1 VWHRFVEGSFVLW
14 SSSGFESAVRISQDL
29 RLALIVSIGI
39 MSILNYFVSVV
50 PSTISIVVVVVIVSL
65 KATLLWELQMFPIL
79 NLFDDT
85 SQTVSHTFN
94 RY

>member
-1 VWHRFVEGSFVLW
+1 VEGSFVLW

-29 RLALIVSIGI
+29 RLALIVSLGS

-50 PSTISIVVVVVIVSL
+50 PSTISIVVVVIVSL
-65 KATLLWELQMFPIL
+65 KATLLWKLQMFPIL